1 MMWRRVEH
9 TVVLAVAIELAMII
23 AFHAIL
29 LTPRW
34 TLQAFAPTANGDHF
48 HPRDWS
54 SDGTALLT
62 AAGSRFEVLGS
73 DGSVLLADV
82 IGSSPVWIDDR
93 RVVAIEAVEDST
105 FRLVRLDIADGRR
118 QLVGEPL
125 APGSLI
131 ADEHGRVAHQSVIGD
146 LVTSVLDPV
155 DGHVVARLDGYRAR
169 TWTDDGALLLRR
181 PNPDLANIHP
191 GAGALFLWRPGEA
204 PRPLAPDLV
213 DLGEV
218 APLSPSGDAVAC
230 VCAATSPPVLDPVR
244 ALYRV
249 PVDGTTASRLA
260 SWRGEHGSGRPD
272 IAWLSETS
280 LAVIDGDGLSRV
292 DVALGKRTIAGLS
305 AAELGF
311 ERTIGRVYALGD
323 TVVAILKDQS
333 PPGWDPL
340 LFVVDGQDRI
350 RLQRV
355 LGAMNLPVIAVDR
368 AQNRGVVSTDAQL
381 PGEPPVRLFVLE
393 IR

>member
-1 MMWRRVEH
+1 MSRRLEH

-23 AFHAIL
+23 AFDAIM

-34 TLQAFAPTANGDHF
+34 KFQEFAPTANGEHF
-48 HPRDWS
+48 QPKDWS
-54 SDGTALLT
+54 SDGAALLT

-73 DGSVLLADV
+73 DGSILLADV
-82 IGSSPVWIDDR
+82 LGSWPVWIDDR
-93 RVVAIEAVEDST
+93 RVVAIEALQDST
-105 FRLVRLDIADGRR
+105 FRLVRLDTADGSREV
-118 QLVGEPL
+118 VGEPL

-131 ADEHGRVAHQSVIGD
+131 ADGHGRVAHQTVIGD

-169 TWTDDGALLLRR
+169 TWTDNGAMLVRR
-181 PNPDLANIHP
+181 PDPDLGNLHP
-191 GAGALFLWRPGEA
+191 GAGALFLWRPGDA

-218 APLSPSGDAVAC
+218 APLSPSGDALAC
-230 VCAATSPPVLDPVR
+230 VCAATEPAVLDPVQ

-249 PVDGTTASRLA
+249 PLDGSKATRLA
-260 SWRGEHGSGRPD
+260 AWRGGHGSGQPD
-272 IAWLSETS
+272 IAWLSEMS

-292 DVALGKRTIAGLS
+292 DAVHGKRMIAGLS

-311 ERTIGRVYALGD
+311 TSTIGRVYALGD
-323 TVVAILKDQS
+323 TVVAILQDQAPS
-333 PPGWDPL
+333 GWDPL

-368 AQNRGVVSTDAQL
+368 VQNRGVVSTDPQL
-381 PGEPPVRLFVLE
+381 PGEPPVRFFVLE
-393 IR
+393 FR